1 MRARSVR
8 YYMYRVLLQYTPV
21 KSKTAGE
28 EIRRLPSPGH
38 RGEREMFVEALD
50 TREHRAIRQVER
62 KYVVDAAERFGVKAA
77 HAPGQV

>member
-1 MRARSVR
+1 
-8 YYMYRVLLQYTPV
+8 MYRVLLQYTPV
-21 KSKTAGE
+21 KSKTRE

-62 KYVVDAAERFGVKAA
+62 MYVVDAAERFGVKAS
-77 HAPGQV
+77 HASGQV

>member
-1 MRARSVR
+1 
-8 YYMYRVLLQYTPV
+8 MYRVLTAVYPGEKQDLKINPTFLKARPEK
-21 KSKTAGE
+21 KSEGFL
-28 EIRRLPSPGH
+28 RH

-62 KYVVDAAERFGVKAA
+62 MYVVDAAERFGVKAA